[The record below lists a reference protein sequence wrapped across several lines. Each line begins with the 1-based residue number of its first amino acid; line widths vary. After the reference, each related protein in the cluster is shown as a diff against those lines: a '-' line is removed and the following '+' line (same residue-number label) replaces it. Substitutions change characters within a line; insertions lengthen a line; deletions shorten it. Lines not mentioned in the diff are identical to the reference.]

1 MAAFPRST
9 KYTRPGSY
17 LGQVFRPRPT
27 APTGVTFRPCF
38 IGKGHRLA
46 RTNNASV
53 PRSWIEE
60 KQLSFPTAPPY
71 VAPLTYPATNDQTP
85 PVSLYD
91 HDGNEV
97 PTTKWQFWE
106 SVTGSGTYDQ
116 VLFKTADYDKTK
128 TYYLD
133 YQSSSR
139 TYKDPMPF
147 TDARQITRVGLFPDE
162 DRYIENM
169 TPADEDELGDFVI
182 PGAVEDFSADS
193 GNTNPEPAVGTITLD
208 LDGAST
214 GSVTFGA
221 STDPTNEYTK
231 YYQLEVTAIA
241 GGPPK
246 AATFKITTW
255 LHSGG
260 NDTGHQIPLQ
270 ASVTDKTFIVE
281 EGETGDTLDTN
292 RILMDGIY
300 LSFTFG
306 ASNFVVGDT
315 ISWFS
320 YGPGKFEEHS
330 GFDANNEQ
338 FASVSD
344 ASGTGNTDYSKV
356 PFQTTDNTSTAQ
368 ITAGSEAAFTGEYVR
383 HYAFEVT
390 AVGGT
395 AATGTITFTLA
406 SITDNEHFILHNG
419 IEAVTFEFD
428 KSGSATP
435 VTGRVMIDISAA
447 ADDDAVATLAS
458 AAINLNT
465 NWPGGNSYF
474 GAVPA
479 GGATGRI
486 DLTNA
491 NPGNAANVTIQAYE
505 SDGTTTSTGIAHTGM
520 TGGQITAT
528 LVWAGADEMP
538 YTNGSLALDDT
549 SSTSYTNVTL
559 EQGVKITIVWPAI
572 NAVPFAIGDT
582 FLLVARPGKIYYQAK
597 DDRVYT
603 LNVTSAGTLT
613 VGGTYAATT
622 IEGGFG
628 TFSAT
633 VASNGSG
640 GAVDLEDNV
649 SFMARNVGNAISTPT
664 GINAPNRHAA
674 NDEHTFDAT
683 CDDLIDW
690 AIDRRLTETVASSAI
705 LYDAIGTVTGT
716 PGSYYLVLDNTP
728 SSIIYVQNAS
738 TGVSISYTWVSASP
752 YIAFASNPGVSVE
765 VKYQYQG
772 NEPAPG
778 QVYYV
783 SGTRLR
789 ADTEYDNP
797 MLWRTIDEA
806 RDGLTPSSVDNDV
819 LIASEISDD
828 AGGLAEWYTI
838 QVKDLDEDGIYQT
851 TDYKRAIQASE
862 EKAAISDIVVLN
874 KYQALGTAIQS
885 VANCN
890 DMFNF
895 PSKVRMLW
903 VGLPNNTPVGD
914 ESTADSIIYT
924 SRRTLQVTG
933 NSPSHGCHVLIA
945 NTWATREITLDDAS
959 TKTVTLDGSFIAVAT
974 CSKQNGFT
982 DVADTVLYKT
992 LGGVFTEM
1000 ETFTDAEMSALGEAH
1015 SVFLDELSEGI
1026 FRFEEDETTD
1036 PAAIDYLQIQA
1047 MKQKHYVIR
1056 NTTEQ
1061 MGAKLTGFVPPDP
1074 FAAIALIQ
1082 SFLAEIMG
1090 NYVSAGVI
1098 APYGSEQDPPI
1109 RRKINPSTDIKV
1121 YRDTTIL
1128 TDYYYVFF
1136 FCLRYPIKR
1145 TTGLFG
1151 VDSDEILKGVARTV

>member
-1 MAAFPRST
+1 
-9 KYTRPGSY
+9 

-27 APTGVTFRPCF
+27 APSGVTFRPCF

-46 RTNNASV
+46 RSNNASV

-60 KQLSFPTAPPY
+60 KQLTFPTAPPF
-71 VAPLTYPATNDQTP
+71 VAALTYPATNDQTP

-97 PTTKWQFWE
+97 PTTKWSFYQ
-106 SVTGSGTYDQ
+106 SGGAGTDYNQ
-116 VLFKTADYDKTK
+116 ILFKTADYDKTK
-128 TYYLD
+128 TYYID

-147 TDARQITRVGLFPDE
+147 DDARQIIRVGLFPDE
-162 DRYIENM
+162 DRFIENM

-193 GNTNPEPAVGTITLD
+193 GNTYPEPAVSTITAD
-208 LDGAST
+208 VDGAST
-214 GSVTFGA
+214 GGVTFGA

-231 YYQLEVTAIA
+231 YYQLEVTSIA
-241 GGPPK
+241 PGPPK
-246 AATFKITTW
+246 LVVFKLTTW

-270 ASVTDKTFIVE
+270 ASVTDKTFTVD
-281 EGETGDTLDTN
+281 EGGTGNVLDTN
-292 RILMDGIY
+292 RILTDGIY

-306 ASNFVVGDT
+306 ASSFVVGDKF
-315 ISWFS
+315 SWFS

-330 GFDANNEQ
+330 GFDASNEQ

-344 ASGTGNTDYSKV
+344 ASGTGNVDYTTV
-356 PFQTTDNTSTAQ
+356 PWATTANTSTAQ
-368 ITAGSEAAFTGEYVR
+368 ITAGDEAEYTGEYVR

-390 AVGGT
+390 AAAGT
-395 AATGTITFTLA
+395 AATGTLTFTLA

-419 IEAVTFEFD
+419 LEAVTFEFD

-435 VTGRVMIDISAA
+435 VSGRVLIDISSAATDADVATAA
-447 ADDDAVATLAS
+447 AT
-458 AAINLNT
+458 AINLDA
-465 NWPGGNSYF
+465 NWPLGTAEIT
-474 GAVPA
+474 AVPVVA
-479 GGATGRI
+479 VVN
-486 DLTNA
+486 LTADN
-491 NPGNAANVTIQAYE
+491 NGNDANVTIQAYE
-505 SDGTTTSTGIAHTGM
+505 SDGTTPSTGIAHTGM
-520 TGGQITAT
+520 SGGQRTAT
-528 LVWAGADEMP
+528 LVWAGADELP
-538 YTNGSLALDDT
+538 YTNGSLSLDDT
-549 SSTSYTNVTL
+549 TSTSYTNVTL

-572 NAVPFAIGDT
+572 TAVSFAVGDT
-582 FLLVARPGKIYYQAK
+582 FLLAARPGKIYYQAK

-603 LNVTSAGTLT
+603 LDITSAGSLT

-633 VASNGSG
+633 VLATGAG
-640 GAVDLEDNV
+640 GDVDLADNV
-649 SFMARNVGNAISTPT
+649 AFRARNVGNTLNTPT
-664 GINAPNRHAA
+664 GINAPNRHASG
-674 NDEHTFDAT
+674 DQHTFDAT
-683 CDDLIDW
+683 CDDVIDW
-690 AIDRRLTETVASSAI
+690 AIDRRLTETIASTSI

-728 SSIIYVQNAS
+728 SSILHVQNAS
-738 TGVSISYTWVSASP
+738 TGASISYTWVASSP

-772 NEPAPG
+772 NEPTPG

-797 MLWRTIDEA
+797 LLWRTIDEA

-819 LIASEISDD
+819 LIASEIADD
-828 AGGLAEWYTI
+828 AGGLEEWYTV
-838 QVKDLDEDGIYQT
+838 QVKDLDDDGIYQT
-851 TDYKRAIQASE
+851 SDYKRAIEATE
-862 EKAAISDIVVLN
+862 EKAAISDLVVLN

-885 VANCN
+885 LANAN

-903 VGLPNNTPVGD
+903 VGLPANTPVGD
-914 ESTADSIIYT
+914 ESTVDSIIYT

-933 NSPSHGCHVLIA
+933 NSPSHGCHVLLA
-945 NTWATREITLDDAS
+945 NTWATRDVVLDDAS
-959 TKTVTLDGSFIAVAT
+959 TKTITLDGSFIAAAT
-974 CSKQNGFT
+974 CAKQDGFS
-982 DVADTVLYKT
+982 DVGDTVLYKT
-992 LGGVFTEM
+992 LSGVFNTM
-1000 ETFTDAEMSALGEAH
+1000 ETFTDAEMSALGGAH
-1015 SVFLDELSEGI
+1015 TVFLDELSEGI
-1026 FRFEEDETTD
+1026 FRYEEDETTD

-1098 APYGSEQDPPI
+1098 APYGSEQNPPI
-1109 RRKINPSTDIKV
+1109 RRKINPSQDIKV

-1136 FCLRYPIKR
+1136 FNLRYPIKR

>member
-27 APTGVTFRPCF
+27 APSGITFRPCF

-46 RTNNASV
+46 RANNASV

-60 KQLSFPTAPPY
+60 KQLTFPTAPPY
-71 VAPLTYPATNDQTP
+71 VAPLVYPAKNDQTP

-97 PTTKWQFWE
+97 PTTKWSFYQ
-106 SVTGSGTYDQ
+106 SGGAGTDYDQ

-162 DRYIENM
+162 DRFIENM

-182 PGAVEDFSADS
+182 PGAVEDFDADS
-193 GNTNPEPAVGTITLD
+193 GNTNPEPAVGTMTPD
-208 LDGAST
+208 VDGAST
-214 GSVTFGA
+214 GNVTFGA

-231 YYQLEVTAIA
+231 YYQIEVTAIGA
-241 GGPPK
+241 GPPK
-246 AATFKITTW
+246 EVTFKITTW

-260 NDTGHQIPLQ
+260 NNTGHQIPLQ
-270 ASVTDKTFIVE
+270 ASVSDKTFTVE
-281 EGETGDTLDTN
+281 EAGTGNTLDTN
-292 RILMDGIY
+292 RLLMDGVY

-315 ISWFS
+315 FSWFS

-330 GFDANNEQ
+330 AFDTTNEQ
-338 FASVSD
+338 FASVGD
-344 ASGTGNTDYSKV
+344 ASGTGNVDYSTV
-356 PFQTTDNTSTAQ
+356 PWTTTANTSTAQ
-368 ITAGSEAAFTGEYVR
+368 ITGGSEADFTGEYVR

-390 AVGGT
+390 AAAGT
-395 AATGTITFTLA
+395 AATGSLTFTLA
-406 SITDNEHFILHNG
+406 SITDNEHFIVSNG
-419 IEAVTFEFD
+419 LESVTFEFD

-435 VTGRVMIDISAA
+435 VSGRVMIDISTAGSDSDVATAA
-447 ADDDAVATLAS
+447 A
-458 AAINLNT
+458 AAINLGT
-465 NWPGGNSYF
+465 NWPLGTAEITATPALGVVNLVADNN
-474 GAVPA
+474 GA
-479 GGATGRI
+479 
-486 DLTNA
+486 D
-491 NPGNAANVTIQAYE
+491 ANVTIQAYE

-520 TGGQITAT
+520 SGGQRTAT

-538 YTNGSLALDDT
+538 YTNGSISLDDT
-549 SSTSYTNVTL
+549 TSASYTNVTL
-559 EQGVKITIVWPAI
+559 EQGVKVTIVWPSI
-572 NAVPFAIGDT
+572 NEVSFAVGDT
-582 FLLVARPGKIYYQAK
+582 FLLVARPGRIYYQAK

-603 LNVTSAGTLT
+603 LDVTAAGTLT
-613 VGGTYAATT
+613 VSGTYAATT

-633 VASNGSG
+633 VNSNGSG
-640 GAVDLEDNV
+640 GEVDLEDNV
-649 SFMARNVGNAISTPT
+649 AFMARNVGNAINTPT
-664 GINAPNRHAA
+664 GIDAPNRHASG
-674 NDEHTFDAT
+674 DQHTFDAT
-683 CDDLIDW
+683 CDDVIDW
-690 AIDRRLTETVASSAI
+690 AIDQRITETIASSGI

-728 SSIIYVQNAS
+728 TSVLYVHNAS
-738 TGVSISYTWVSASP
+738 TDASIAYTWISSSP
-752 YIAFASNPGVSVE
+752 YIAFSSNPGVSVE
-765 VKYQYQG
+765 VKYQHQG
-772 NEPAPG
+772 NEPTPG

-797 MLWRTIDEA
+797 LLWRTIDEA
-806 RDGLTPSSVDNDV
+806 RDGLAPSSVDNDV
-819 LIASEISDD
+819 LIASEIADD
-828 AGGLAEWYTI
+828 AGGLAEWYTC
-838 QVKDLDEDGIYQT
+838 QVKDLDDDGIYQT
-851 TDYKRAIQASE
+851 SDYKRAIEATE
-862 EKAAISDIVVLN
+862 DKAAISDIVLLN
-874 KYQALGTAIQS
+874 KYAALGTAIQT
-885 VANCN
+885 VANDN
-890 DMFNF
+890 DMFHF
-895 PSKVRMLW
+895 PSRIRMLW
-903 VGLPNNTPVGD
+903 VGLPANTPIGD
-914 ESTADSIIYT
+914 ESTSDSIVYT
-924 SRRTLQVTG
+924 ARRTLQVTG

-945 NTWATREITLDDAS
+945 NTWATRDVVLDDAS
-959 TKTVTLDGSFIAVAT
+959 TKTVTLDGSFIAAAA
-974 CSKQNGFT
+974 CAKQDGFS
-982 DVADTVLYKT
+982 DVGDTLLYKT
-992 LGGVFTEM
+992 LSGVFTDM
-1000 ETFTDAEMSALGEAH
+1000 ETFTEAEMSTLGASH
-1015 SVFLDELSEGI
+1015 TVFLDELSEGI

-1061 MGAKLTGFVPPDP
+1061 MALKLTGFVPPDP

-1098 APYGSEQDPPI
+1098 APYGSEENPPI

-1136 FCLRYPIKR
+1136 FNLRYPIKR